1 MKDVLTFYKGL
12 FYRYFGFE
20 PVINYGRDGA
30 VINKL
35 LGENGYGLTK
45 SQLKLFITIHFHW
58 KGMEG
63 DDAFSYKRLRD
74 NCFPI
79 GWITTNVNSY
89 TAYAK
94 NVLNIDVSSDA
105 EIDAYI
111 AEFLK

>member
-1 MKDVLTFYKGL
+1 MKEVLTFYKGL

-35 LGENGYGLTK
+35 LSENGYGL
-45 SQLKLFITIHFHW
+45 SIPQLKLFITIHFHW

-63 DDAFSYKRLRD
+63 DDAFSYKKLRD

-79 GWITTNVNSY
+79 SWITTNVNSY
-89 TAYAK
+89 MAYSK
-94 NVLNIDVSSDA
+94 NVLGINVLDDR
-105 EIDAYI
+105 EIEEYVAD
-111 AEFLK
+111 FLK